1 MVLHPHHPPGVA
13 EALAG
18 VEGIVLLQ
26 PADDAATEAALA
38 SAPVLVTYRWD
49 PRFLTPALRWV
60 QSISTGHEQFPLDRL
75 RAQGVA
81 LSSARG
87 VHGPQVAEHAF
98 ALLLAMTRG
107 VGIAMREAE
116 HRIWRPRMG
125 VELGG
130 RTMAVL
136 GLGTIGEE
144 VARRALAWGMRVI
157 GTKARPS
164 DYQGV
169 VEEVTGPEGTVEVCR
184 RADTVVCALPASPE
198 TAGLVGAEA
207 LSALGAGWLVNVG
220 RGSAVDV
227 PALLEALEAGELRG
241 AGLDVFPE
249 EPLPATSPLWS
260 HPRVVLTPHTA
271 GLSPAYG
278 PRLADLLRANLAGYT
293 GAGVWATRVV

>member
-1 MVLHPHHPPGVA
+1 
-13 EALAG
+13 
-18 VEGIVLLQ
+18 
-26 PADDAATEAALA
+26 
-38 SAPVLVTYRWD
+38 
-49 PRFLTPALRWV
+49 
-60 QSISTGHEQFPLDRL
+60 
-75 RAQGVA
+75 
-81 LSSARG
+81 
-87 VHGPQVAEHAF
+87 
-98 ALLLAMTRG
+98 
-107 VGIAMREAE
+107 
-116 HRIWRPRMG
+116 
-125 VELGG
+125 
-130 RTMAVL
+130 MAVL

-169 VEEVTGPEGTVEVCR
+169 AEEVTGPEGTVEVCR